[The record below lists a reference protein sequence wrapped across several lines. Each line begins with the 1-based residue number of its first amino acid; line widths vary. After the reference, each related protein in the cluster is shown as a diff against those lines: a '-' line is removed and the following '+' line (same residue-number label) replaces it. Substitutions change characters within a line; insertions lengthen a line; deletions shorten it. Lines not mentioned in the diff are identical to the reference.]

1 MRDGGKDMEEKLEQ
15 QIRASM
21 NIHRPM
27 EADAKRSV
35 ETRCLSKKVVQSKRL
50 WDGAELA
57 VWHFDG
63 EGEARA
69 ENGVLVLE
77 TEARAEHWPA
87 EEVRAVDAQAGQY
100 ATFGSYIAR
109 LPVKGGHT
117 ARYNRIRFS
126 VRPRCSGLHS
136 PILRVGFVN
145 DGAVKIPDA
154 YSREGFHAVN
164 LKNGEWNDC
173 VWEIDSIAHDS
184 VTELSF
190 NVHRYG
196 REVSGGTLLCFE
208 LKDIRLEQVEKP
220 DVVHGWQCA
229 PDTAVF
235 STTGYWPEGTK
246 TAVANTE
253 CERFEVLDAE
263 NGAVVFEGAAQ
274 PVQNARGAFRVL
286 DFTPLE
292 AEGVYQLHFGGYTSE
307 PFRIAQDVPRS
318 TVWKLLNF
326 LFCERCG
333 YPVPGKHGTCHGDV
347 TAEHEGVR
355 MAYQGGW
362 HDAADVSQQTVQTA
376 EVAHALMEAAR
387 AVKETD
393 GALYGRLLEEVNWGV
408 DFVLRTR
415 LGDGWRATSAGI
427 RRWTDGLVGNM
438 DDCAA
443 RVQNRAFDNFIMAGV
458 EASASRLLAGSD
470 APLAWKCL
478 DAAQEDFDFAVQRF
492 EEHGLDKPVM
502 DEHTANASLSQ
513 YYAAACWAAAQLHLA
528 GSTAFGVKLRICKYG
543 CALLACQDTG
553 EAKLPFSGF
562 FYRDE
567 TKRVPVHF
575 SHQSREHLFMQA
587 LCAACEALPRVPEKT
602 RWEKAM
608 RRYGDYLKAMA
619 AYTAPYGM
627 LPAGVFS
634 ETELD
639 DAETFALLHP
649 TVKFEAERENYRAQL
664 QSAEPLGGGWYV
676 RCFPVWFSF
685 RGNSAVHLSM
695 GKAASLLGRALGD
708 DALLD
713 IAREQLYWTLGKNPF
728 GQSLI
733 YGEGDNYGQQ
743 YAALL
748 GETVGEIPVGV
759 QTRANED
766 VPYWPQAN
774 IATYREVWTTP
785 AGRWLW
791 IVADL
796 MGHE

>member
-196 REVSGGTLLCFE
+196 REVSGGARLCFE

-235 STTGYWPEGTK
+235 STTGYWPKGMK
-246 TAVANTE
+246 TAVANTA
-253 CERFEVLDAE
+253 CERFEILDAE
-263 NGAVVFEGAAQ
+263 SGAVVFEGTAQ
-274 PVQNARGAFRVL
+274 PVQNARGMFRVL
-286 DFTPLE
+286 VFTPLE
-292 AEGVYQLHFGGYTSE
+292 AEGAYRLHFGGYTSE
-307 PFRIAQDVPRS
+307 PFRIAQDVAQS

-333 YPVPGKHGTCHGDV
+333 YPIPGKHGTCHGDV

-355 MAYQGGW
+355 MAYQGGVARRGRCF
-362 HDAADVSQQTVQTA
+362 AADG
-376 EVAHALMEAAR
+376 
-387 AVKETD
+387 TD
-393 GALYGRLLEEVNWGV
+393 GRGRPCA
-408 DFVLRTR
+408 
-415 LGDGWRATSAGI
+415 DGGGARCE
-427 RRWTDGLVGNM
+427 GNGR
-438 DDCAA
+438 CVV
-443 RVQNRAFDNFIMAGV
+443 RQ
-458 EASASRLLAGSD
+458 
-470 APLAWKCL
+470 
-478 DAAQEDFDFAVQRF
+478 
-492 EEHGLDKPVM
+492 
-502 DEHTANASLSQ
+502 
-513 YYAAACWAAAQLHLA
+513 
-528 GSTAFGVKLRICKYG
+528 AFGGSK
-543 CALLACQDTG
+543 
-553 EAKLPFSGF
+553 
-562 FYRDE
+562 
-567 TKRVPVHF
+567 
-575 SHQSREHLFMQA
+575 
-587 LCAACEALPRVPEKT
+587 
-602 RWEKAM
+602 
-608 RRYGDYLKAMA
+608 
-619 AYTAPYGM
+619 
-627 LPAGVFS
+627 
-634 ETELD
+634 
-639 DAETFALLHP
+639 
-649 TVKFEAERENYRAQL
+649 
-664 QSAEPLGGGWYV
+664 
-676 RCFPVWFSF
+676 
-685 RGNSAVHLSM
+685 
-695 GKAASLLGRALGD
+695 LGR
-708 DALLD
+708 
-713 IAREQLYWTLGKNPF
+713 
-728 GQSLI
+728 
-733 YGEGDNYGQQ
+733 
-743 YAALL
+743 
-748 GETVGEIPVGV
+748 
-759 QTRANED
+759 
-766 VPYWPQAN
+766 
-774 IATYREVWTTP
+774 
-785 AGRWLW
+785 
-791 IVADL
+791 
-796 MGHE
+796 

>member
-1 MRDGGKDMEEKLEQ
+1 MEEMLKQ
-15 QIRASM
+15 QLRASE
-21 NIHRPM
+21 NVHRPM
-27 EADAKRSV
+27 AADTRRSV
-35 ETRCLSKKVVQSKRL
+35 EARCLEKKVLQSTML
-50 WDGAELA
+50 WDSAALTG
-57 VWHFDG
+57 WRFDG
-63 EGEARA
+63 EGEAKVEDGA
-69 ENGVLVLE
+69 LILE
-77 TEARAEHWPA
+77 TDARAEHWPD

-109 LPVKGGHT
+109 LAVKAEQT

-126 VRPRCSGLHS
+126 VRPVCSGLHS
-136 PILRVGFVN
+136 PILRAGFVN
-145 DGAVKIPDA
+145 DGAVKIPDG
-154 YSREGFHAVN
+154 YSREGFHAIN
-164 LKNGEWNDC
+164 LQNNVWNDC
-173 VWEIDSIAHDS
+173 AWEIDSMPHDA

-196 REVSGGTLLCFE
+196 CELSGGSRLRFE
-208 LKDIRLEQVEKP
+208 VKDIRLEQVETP

-229 PDTAVF
+229 PGTAVF
-235 STTGYWPEGTK
+235 STMGYWPVGQK
-246 TAVANTE
+246 TAIANTA
-253 CERFEVLDAE
+253 CERFAVLDAASGE
-263 NGAVVFEGAAQ
+263 AVFEAPTQ
-274 PVQNARGAFRVL
+274 PVQREGGTLRVL

-292 AEGVYQLHFGGYTSE
+292 TEGSYRLHFDGYTST
-307 PFRIAQDVPRS
+307 PFCIAQDAAQS
-318 TVWKLLNF
+318 AMWKLLNF

-347 TAEHEGVR
+347 VAEHAGVR

-376 EVAHALMEAAR
+376 EVAQALIEAAW
-387 AVKETD
+387 AVKKTNE
-393 GALYGRLLEEVNWGV
+393 ALYGRLLEEVNWGI

-415 LGDGWRATSAGI
+415 LGDGWRATSAAI
-427 RRWTDGLVGNM
+427 RRWTDGLCGNM
-438 DDCAA
+438 DDSQA

-458 EASASRLLAGSD
+458 EAAASRLLSESD

-478 DAAQEDFDFAVQRF
+478 DAAQEDFDFAVRRF
-492 EEHGLDKPVM
+492 EEHGLDAPVM
-502 DEHTANASLSQ
+502 DEHTANASRSQ
-513 YYAAACWAAAQLHLA
+513 YYAAACWAAAQLHMA
-528 GSTAFGVKLRICKYG
+528 GSTAFGIKLRICKYA

-553 EAKLPFSGF
+553 EAKLPFTGF

-567 TKRVPVHF
+567 TKRTAVHF

-587 LCAACEALPRVPEKT
+587 LCAAGEALPKIPEKT

-608 RRYGDYLKAMA
+608 LRYAGYLKAMS

-627 LPAGVFS
+627 LPAGVFHES
-634 ETELD
+634 EAD

-649 TVKFEAERENYRAQL
+649 TVTFAAERENYRAQL
-664 QSAEPLGGGWYV
+664 QSAIPLEGGWYV
-676 RCFPVWFSF
+676 RRFPVWFSF

-695 GKAASLLGRALGD
+695 GKAAALLGHALND
-708 DALLD
+708 AALLD
-713 IAREQLYWTLGKNPF
+713 IAREQLYWTVGKNPF

-743 YAALL
+743 YTALL

-759 QTRANED
+759 QTRGNED

-791 IVADL
+791 IAADL
-796 MGHE
+796 MR